1 MLINCRLWDLK
12 SAHLLL
18 FTLVLTIV
26 KLVGRVMDISPCAV
40 GGLESDTYFHPHW
53 RGSSYQ
59 NTTGK
64 EKRKTS

>member
-1 MLINCRLWDLK
+1 MLINRHSWDLK
-12 SAHLLL
+12 SAHLYPG
-18 FTLVLTIV
+18 VDCIV
-26 KLVGRVMDISPCAV
+26 RLVGRVMDISPCGV
-40 GGLESDTYFHPHW
+40 GGLESDTYFQPHW